1 MKDYSDCFYNVY
13 NLVESCDQKTA
24 ATSFKQGLDRTSD
37 LSKELMLR
45 PPSDMSDLMHTVAHY
60 IELEEYN
67 GGPNSAEVADSTK
80 PAVKEVK
87 KQVNSVA

>member
-1 MKDYSDCFYNVY
+1 
-13 NLVESCDQKTA
+13 
-24 ATSFKQGLDRTSD
+24 
-37 LSKELMLR
+37 MLR
-45 PPSDMSDLMHTVAHY
+45 PPSDMSDLMHTDAHY

-87 KQVNSVA
+87 KQVNTVA